1 MSSTPSAP
9 SKSVARPW
17 MSAAT
22 ASAVGVAAAAMVAT
36 LPGRTHGLGLI
47 TEPLLADLGL
57 DRVPYAALNFWAT
70 LVGALFC
77 IPVGWAV
84 DRFGIR
90 GVLAA
95 VSVGLGAVV
104 IAMTGVSAGG
114 RTVEIPTPE
123 FFFGGG
129 LEWSAVPLDLFLL
142 VLLTRG
148 LGQSALSVVS
158 LTLVGKVAGKK
169 PGLVIGIYSFLVS
182 LGFMGAFTLLGPL
195 FKSHDWRT
203 VWAGIGWAVAGFG
216 VVAVLVVREPRLSA
230 DPAEEDAPAPDAERS
245 FTLGDAVRTPAFWV
259 FALATSYYGLVSS
272 GHALFNESL
281 LAERGFSRDVYL
293 DLLKFGV
300 PIGLASNLLT
310 GFLATRVRLGF
321 LLAGGMVVMAG
332 SLAAYPHI
340 TTLNEV
346 YAYTAGMA
354 AAGGVVTVLFFTVWR
369 QAFGP
374 AHLGTIQAPAQ
385 LLTVLASAFGPLIFA
400 AGKRAYGQYAP
411 VMENF
416 AIAAAVFA
424 VFALIVSLPRKD
436 TPE

>member
-1 MSSTPSAP
+1 
-9 SKSVARPW
+9 
-17 MSAAT
+17 
-22 ASAVGVAAAAMVAT
+22 MVAT

-57 DRVPYAALNFWAT
+57 ERVPYAALNFWAT
-70 LVGALFC
+70 LVGAAFC
-77 IPVGWAV
+77 IPVGWAL

-95 VSVGLGAVV
+95 VSIGLGAVV
-104 IAMTGVSAGG
+104 IAMTGVTAGG

-123 FFFGGG
+123 VFFGGG

-182 LGFMGAFTLLGPL
+182 LGFMRAFALLGPL
-195 FKSHDWRT
+195 FKSYDFRT

-216 VVAVLVVREPRLSA
+216 VLALFVVREPRLA
-230 DPAEEDAPAPDAERS
+230 ATQPEEEVAPVPGAERS
-245 FTLGDAVRTPAFWV
+245 ITLGDAVLTPTFWL
-259 FALATSYYGLVSS
+259 FALATSYYGLVSA
-272 GHALFNESL
+272 GHTLFNESL
-281 LAERGFSRDVYL
+281 LAERGFNRSVYFE
-293 DLLKFGV
+293 LLKFGV
-300 PIGLASNLLT
+300 PFGLAANLLT
-310 GFLATRVRLGF
+310 GYLATRIRLGF
-321 LLAGGMVVMAG
+321 LLAGGMAVMAG
-332 SLAAYPHI
+332 TLAAFPHI
-340 TTLNEV
+340 TTLTEV

-354 AAGGVVTVLFFTVWR
+354 IAGGVVTVLFFSVWR

-374 AHLGTIQAPAQ
+374 GHLGTIQAPAQ

-400 AGKRAYGQYAP
+400 AGKRAHGHYAP

-424 VFALIVSLPRKD
+424 ALALVVPLPRKD
-436 TPE
+436 APK